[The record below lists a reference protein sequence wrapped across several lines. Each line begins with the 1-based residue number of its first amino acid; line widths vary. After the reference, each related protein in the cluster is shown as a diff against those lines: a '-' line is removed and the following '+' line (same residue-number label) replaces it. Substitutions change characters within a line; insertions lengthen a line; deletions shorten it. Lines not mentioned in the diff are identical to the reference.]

1 MEWAGL
7 MGLGIR
13 IEEPGAWPHRVCSKW
28 VWLTVICI
36 EVHSLTGAGLRRR
49 GVACRKAGGR
59 EVGLLRVG
67 VANQE
72 WAEPWLCRTNGRK
85 RAEGGVAIGWWAWS
99 THWGGAN
106 DGRCLSEWGRGQAAW
121 EPRWG
126 RGLPVKWAGPKEV
139 GAQWGWSKSFRGW
152 SLTAKGVGPEPWGRG
167 HTAVGL

>member
-72 WAEPWLCRTNGRK
+72 WAEPWMCRTNGRK
-85 RAEGGVAIGWWAWS
+85 REGGMAIGWWAWS

-106 DGRCLSEWGRGQAAW
+106 DGRCLSEWGRGQAA
-121 EPRWG
+121 
-126 RGLPVKWAGPKEV
+126 
-139 GAQWGWSKSFRGW
+139 
-152 SLTAKGVGPEPWGRG
+152 
-167 HTAVGL
+167 